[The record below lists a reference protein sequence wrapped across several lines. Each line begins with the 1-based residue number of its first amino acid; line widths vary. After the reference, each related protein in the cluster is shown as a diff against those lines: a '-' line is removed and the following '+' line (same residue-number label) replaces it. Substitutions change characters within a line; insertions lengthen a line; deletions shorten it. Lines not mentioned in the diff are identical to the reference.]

1 MAFDRF
7 LIAPM
12 STGLQ
17 TDLRPWLIP
26 DDAFSVLENAYV
38 FRGRVR
44 KRFGSLLMGSSA
56 TSTSL
61 DQLGSRLRIN
71 IGTTDAVTGN
81 FTLTPVT
88 PAGSIWK
95 IGQAF
100 SVGTTIFTVYQA
112 NGATLTT
119 GAATAVFNT
128 ATGALTITGNNTNPL
143 TAVYF
148 YPAEPVMGF
157 SVFDNTSINNQP
169 TYAFDTRF
177 AYVFVAT
184 GWERSGTGSSPI
196 WHGTNLDFFWSENFR
211 NAANPGAFLL
221 FVTNFYVVNPSG
233 AVSAND
239 DPIWYLNSVTG
250 TWTALTPKFLT
261 AGAGNFVRT
270 ARIITVFK
278 NRLILLNTIETDA
291 ANANNI
297 SYPFRARYSMV
308 DNPLNANAF
317 IEITDA
323 AALGG
328 DKIDIPTQESI
339 ITAQFVKDRLI
350 VYCERSTWE
359 LAYTGNQILP
369 FEWQQI
375 NTELGSESTFSVVP
389 FDQSILAIGSTGV
402 HSCNG
407 TNVNR
412 IDNKIPDEIF
422 ELKNKNNA
430 ALRVFGIR
438 DYYNEVVYWTYPV
451 DDEILLDTFPN
462 KILLYNYRN
471 DTWAINDDCITAF
484 GYYEQQADL
493 LWSTAHG
500 TWEQSNETWIS
511 GIIAAQAKQTIAGN
525 QEGFTFIISA
535 DTTRNCPSLQV
546 TAFSALVNFVATI
559 KIIDHTLAASNSPTE
574 GDYIIFEGASTITGM
589 TNLDKLIK
597 PVLSVVDKDTITV
610 QFTAADNIS
619 GTYLG
624 GATVARVSN
633 IQIRSKQWNPYD
645 KEGQNVYLARIDF
658 AVTKTEDGEILVDYY
673 PSASQ
678 LSMVQ
683 GGQATNSI
691 MGTSVL
697 ETKPY
702 DINLYPFEQVQTR
715 LWHSVY
721 FQASGECIQID
732 MYMTDE
738 QMRNKAITWSSF
750 EIQGL
755 VLHTA
760 RASDRLQ

>member
-7 LIAPM
+7 LIAPL

-26 DDAFSVLENAYV
+26 DDAFSILQNAYV

-44 KRFGSLLMGSSA
+44 KRFGSLLMGSS
-56 TSTSL
+56 STSSNL
-61 DQLGSRLRIN
+61 DQLLSRLRIN

-81 FTLTPVT
+81 FSLTPVT

-95 IGQAF
+95 IGQMF

-119 GAATAVFNT
+119 GTATATFNT
-128 ATGALTITGNNTNPL
+128 ATGALVITGNNTNPL
-143 TAVYF
+143 TTVYF

-157 SVFDNTSINNQP
+157 SIFDSTSVNNQP

-177 AYVFVAT
+177 AYIYLAT
-184 GWERSGTGSSPI
+184 GWERSGTGTSPM
-196 WHGTNLDFFWSENFR
+196 WHGTNLNFFWSVNYR
-211 NAANPGAFLL
+211 NSANPGAYLL
-221 FVTNFYVVNPSG
+221 FVSNFYAVNPSG

-239 DPIWYLNSVTG
+239 DPIWYLNSISG
-250 TWTALTPKFLT
+250 TWTALTPKFLV

-270 ARIITVFK
+270 ARIVVVFK
-278 NRLILLNTIETDA
+278 NRLVLLNTIETDA

-297 SYPFRARYSMV
+297 SYPFRARFSAI
-308 DNPLNANAF
+308 DNPLDANAF
-317 IEITDA
+317 LEITQVGT
-323 AALGG
+323 LGG
-328 DKIDIPTQESI
+328 GVIDVPTQENI

-359 LAYTGNQILP
+359 LAYTGNQIIP
-369 FEWQQI
+369 FEWNQI

-389 FDQSILAIGSTGV
+389 FDLNILAIGATGV

-422 ELKNKNNA
+422 EIKNKNNA

-438 DYYNEVVYWTYPV
+438 DYFNEVVYWAYPQ
-451 DDEILLDTFPN
+451 DDEIAVDTYPN

-484 GYYEQQADL
+484 GYYEQQADR
-493 LWSTAHG
+493 LWSTTHN
-500 TWEQSNETWIS
+500 TWEESNETWVS

-525 QEGFTFIISA
+525 QEGFTFIISS
-535 DTTRNCPSLQV
+535 DTARNCPSMQV
-546 TAFSALVNFVATI
+546 TAFSAFVNFVATV
-559 KIIDHTLAASNSPTE
+559 KIIDHTLAESNSPTD
-574 GDYIIFEGASTITGM
+574 GDYIVFEGMNGM
-589 TNLDKLIK
+589 VNLNGLIK
-597 PVLSVVDKDTITV
+597 PVLQVIDKDTITV

-619 GTYLG
+619 GTYTG
-624 GATVARVSN
+624 GGTVARVSN
-633 IQIRSKQWNPYD
+633 INVRSKQWNPYD

-658 AVTKTEDGEILVDYY
+658 AVTRTENGEILVDYY
-673 PSASQ
+673 PSASE

-683 GGQATNSI
+683 AGSATNAI
-691 MGTSVL
+691 MGNNVL

-702 DINLYPFEQVQTR
+702 DITLYPFEQYQDR
-715 LWHSVY
+715 LWHPVY
-721 FQASGECIQID
+721 FQSSGECIQID
-732 MYMTDE
+732 IYMTDT
-738 QMRNKAITWSSF
+738 QMRTNAITWSDF